1 MTYDEM
7 NRFILNYVKND
18 ITGRA
23 IMLTGDW
30 GSGKS
35 YYVKNTLKP
44 FLEDNNNGNHKCV
57 IVSLYGLTDVSQI
70 SKAIYIETKWDSI
83 IEHSPKI
90 ITGRI
95 EKAKDTKS
103 EMRTTFNT
111 VSKTILK
118 GITSYFGV
126 DLSADEESL
135 KNLYQSVN
143 LSNYLIILEDFERSG
158 IDRIQLLGYVNN
170 MTEQDGVKILLVTN
184 ESELLDYNIEEV
196 KKTDYSGKK
205 SEYKKVYSENALK
218 YFKAKEKSVSD
229 TLQFHA
235 DLQETIDSIID
246 RFKNDDL
253 SSFKGVITQSNHSYV
268 WTEITNYREVL
279 VACQKACDIYNYM
292 NANSITA
299 DREFKKCILIGLVN
313 YLQKH
318 LDEPNLKFKENS
330 VLDADL
336 SGDIIYPLMRF
347 CYDYYHSQIITQEAI
362 IQSIEEYKD
371 YLIYVDKTGYDDKD
385 LKVLYALFVTTE
397 KELNTAIQNIYDRL
411 DDVSD
416 ISLRHYDRIINC
428 LLILKYDA
436 LLSNDKIDGI
446 IKKIIDNLKG
456 RGTKF
461 NKTHHLFSSTLTIQD
476 ANGAKEFVDIQNKVF
491 ESLDYTPD
499 SITTTDPL
507 NYAEIITKISSDSIR
522 QYNPNMVMEKIPL
535 DSIIEHIPEFS
546 AETLDNLRH
555 ILLAIDYNELYEDTL
570 SLIKDFK
577 DKILLLLQSEDT
589 GLDCIKRLQLRWT
602 CDAIERNIATMSK

>member
-1 MTYDEM
+1 MTYNEM
-7 NRFILNYVKND
+7 NQFILNYVKND

-23 IMLTGDW
+23 IMLTGEW

-35 YYVKNTLKP
+35 YYIKNTLKP
-44 FLEDNNNGNHKCV
+44 FLESKENGLHKCV
-57 IVSLYGLTDVSQI
+57 IISLYGLIDVSQI
-70 SKAIYIETKWDSI
+70 SKAIYIETKWNSI

-90 ITGRI
+90 ITDSI

-103 EMRTTFNT
+103 EMKTTFNT

-126 DLSADEESL
+126 DLSVDEKSL

-158 IDRIQLLGYVNN
+158 IDRIQLLGYINN

-184 ESELLDYNIEEV
+184 ESELLNYSIQEV
-196 KKTDYSGKK
+196 EKTDYREEK

-229 TLQFHA
+229 TIQFHA

-246 RFKNDDL
+246 RFKSDDL
-253 SSFKGVITQSNHSYV
+253 SSFKGVITQPNHSYV
-268 WTEITNYREVL
+268 RTEITNYREVL

-318 LDEPNLKFKENS
+318 LDKPDLKFKENS

-347 CYDYYHSQIITQEAI
+347 CYDYYHSQIIRQEAI
-362 IQSIEEYKD
+362 IQSIEEYND

-397 KELNTAIQNIYDRL
+397 KELNIAIQNIYDRL
-411 DDVSD
+411 DDVYD
-416 ISLRHYDRIINC
+416 ISLVHYDRIINY

-436 LLSNDKIDGI
+436 KMNNDKID
-446 IKKIIDNLKG
+446 KIIEKILANLKG

-461 NKTHHLFSSTLTIQD
+461 DESHHLFSHTFGIQD
-476 ANGAKEFVDIQNKVF
+476 ADGARAFVDIQKKVF
-491 ESLDYTPD
+491 ESLYFTPD
-499 SITTTDPL
+499 SITMLDSMD
-507 NYAEIITKISSDSIR
+507 YVQKITRLSNNIQRYNSNSILD
-522 QYNPNMVMEKIPL
+522 MIPL
-535 DSIIEHIPEFS
+535 DRIIEYIPEFT

-555 ILLAIDYNELYEDTL
+555 ILLAIDYKELCEDTL
-570 SLIKDFK
+570 CLIKDFK
-577 DKILLLLQSEDT
+577 DKILLLLQKEDT
-589 GLDCIKRLQLRWT
+589 GLDCIKRLQLSWT
-602 CDAIERNIATMSK
+602 CDAIEKNIANMSK